1 MIAVLVFGM
10 LGGMMLSKL
19 MELILAKLCHVQA
32 GSSFGFYLPIVENT
46 CFYFACIYF
55 VLFLYSVIRVRFS
68 TGLHL
73 MQGESYGE
81 KAPKANWLIALIGA
95 VILGVAYYMA
105 VTITTPLLALQEFFI
120 AVVMVIIA
128 TYILF
133 TAGSVALCKL
143 LEKNKKYYYRKQSNN
158 R

>member
-1 MIAVLVFGM
+1 MFLFCM
-10 LGGMMLSKL
+10 YL
-19 MELILAKLCHVQA
+19 LC
-32 GSSFGFYLPIVENT
+32 I
-46 CFYFACIYF
+46 I
-55 VLFLYSVIRVRFS
+55 FLQCD
-68 TGLHL
+68 
-73 MQGESYGE
+73 QGEIFHRITPDAGRILWR

-143 LEKNKKYYYRKQSNN
+143 LEKNKKYYYHPNHIGLN
-158 R
+158 L